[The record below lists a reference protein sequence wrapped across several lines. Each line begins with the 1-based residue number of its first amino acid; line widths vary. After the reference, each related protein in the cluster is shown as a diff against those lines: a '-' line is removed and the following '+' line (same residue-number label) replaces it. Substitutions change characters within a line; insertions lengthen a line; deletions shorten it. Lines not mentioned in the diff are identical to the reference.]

1 MGRIMS
7 RIGKL
12 PIAVDSSVQVI
23 LKGNHL
29 KVKGKN
35 GKLEKVFAKEISL
48 SFADGKITVQPIDK
62 NNMRTRAIWGLSRTL
77 IANMI
82 KGVHEGWT
90 ERLEITGV
98 GYKAAVSNGMLV
110 LSLGY
115 SHDIMYAFPQ
125 GIEIKCE
132 KPTSIS
138 ISGADKQLVG
148 QVAAEIRQLRKPEP
162 YKGKGIRYAT
172 ENIRRKENK
181 KK

>member
-1 MGRIMS
+1 MS

-12 PIAVDSSVQVI
+12 PIIVDPSVQVNI
-23 LKGNHL
+23 KGNHL

-35 GKLEKVFAKEISL
+35 GELERVFVREVNIS
-48 SFADGKITVQPIDK
+48 FEGGKITVFPIDK
-62 NNMRTRAIWGLSRTL
+62 NDMKAKAMWGLSRTL
-77 IANMI
+77 VANMV
-82 KGVHEGWT
+82 KGVNEGWI
-90 ERLEITGV
+90 ERLEMTGV
-98 GYKAAVSNGMLV
+98 GYKAAILNNILV

-115 SHDIMYAFPQ
+115 SHEVMYAIPN

-132 KPTSIS
+132 KPTSIAVF
-138 ISGADKQLVG
+138 GADKQLVG

-172 ENIRRKENK
+172 EVIRRKESK